1 MGIVFRI
8 LLSISSVSLLPIIY
22 FIKEQRNVFPYLIS
36 YVSDKELDFIS
47 NNIWIISYLLI
58 PILLAYLVLLLIPLL
73 SKESDISNEKVA
85 DIENQVN
92 NFLPSY
98 LGYIFIALSISN
110 DFVLWIIFF
119 IVIAFTF
126 ISQDNYFNPILLLFG
141 YNFYKIKMLN
151 SHSFVLISKQKFKV
165 VKDVEVRH
173 IYRINNYT
181 FIQRK

>member
-1 MGIVFRI
+1 MFRI

-110 DFVLWIIFF
+110 NFVLWVIFF
-119 IVIAFTF
+119 IV
-126 ISQDNYFNPILLLFG
+126 
-141 YNFYKIKMLN
+141 
-151 SHSFVLISKQKFKV
+151 
-165 VKDVEVRH
+165 
-173 IYRINNYT
+173 
-181 FIQRK
+181 